1 MVKNSRAVPAR
12 AGKDNDNL
20 TPFELAY
27 PESLRQ
33 NEKNYLPKNA
43 RDPILGIGLSGG
55 GIRSAT
61 FCLGVFQGFASI
73 RGLLARVSF
82 LSTVSGG
89 GYFGTFL
96 GGIFMR
102 QKLNSKEN
110 YADNAEKILRQEI
123 SPEIVG
129 YLRNNGNYLAPGG
142 TADYMKIGAV
152 CLRNLLAV
160 NFVLATAALAILFF
174 AELLELLAAHWL
186 NLSFFQ
192 QYHADRSFIFSYWL
206 AAPILVFLLFSVPLM
221 INFWLIRENTEL
233 KYPRHCLGLFIITG
247 ILTPLI
253 ILFLP
258 EFQPLPAKFL
268 NFNYLILEYSG
279 MLILISCIIYYWIK
293 RKTFNDPFSRRKARE
308 KLENLQA
315 FSLKIFVALAVIGLI
330 QSLGQTL
337 YFAVGDISFGVISGL
352 LALLLSGKAEK
363 FYNSVKSCFS
373 SKLLSWLPK
382 PSLLAFFGILVPFL
396 WILSMDII
404 VNAAVWRFSSPG
416 VGNTANVTAWLPLSI
431 PELIAL
437 FGFFFCLLV
446 STCIGR
452 DFKFINL
459 CSLNYFYKSRLEQA
473 YLDASL
479 SLDKNARSTKLPF
492 YYGKGKAPVHLFN
505 VTVNETVDG
514 TTRSISRDRNGIGMA
529 VGPCGISLGVK
540 HHLTFRGWDKKDL
553 ATTRK
558 TFPASEKYHRVFKG
572 LDNADWAPEWLGA
585 SAWASISGA
594 AMSPGMGKHGDC
606 LKSAVLTLGNVRLG
620 YWWDSD
626 VRPIPPKDPEHSIK
640 WVKYVH
646 RQLNA
651 GFRRIAERF
660 EIQRKLW
667 AEFSC
672 TFRGSAESR
681 WYLSDGGH
689 FENLG
694 GYELI
699 RRRLPLIVLVDAEQ
713 DEDFEFGGLSCLIR
727 KARMDFGAEIEF
739 FDNDML
745 ADPASIDKNKI
756 PGKLLPRFIQLKHLP
771 DVFGQLDS
779 LKPQTPRNSSGRHA
793 ALGCITY
800 TNARKGEP
808 ESSLLIYLKAS
819 MTGDEPLD
827 LLAYK
832 AENAAFPHQSTQDQF
847 FDEAQWESY
856 RKLGEHAGTPPA
868 GIIRQLIPDIK

>member
-1 MVKNSRAVPAR
+1 MVKNLKSVPAHTGR
-12 AGKDNDNL
+12 DKEKL
-20 TPFELAY
+20 TPFGLAY
-27 PESLRQ
+27 PESLKQ
-33 NEKNYLPKNA
+33 NEKNYLPEDA
-43 RDPILGIGLSGG
+43 RETILGVGLSGG

-61 FCLGVFQGFASI
+61 FCLGVFQGFASA
-73 RGLLARVSF
+73 RGLLARISF

-102 QKLNSKEN
+102 RKLKSGEN
-110 YADNAEKILRQEI
+110 HADKVEKILRQEI

-142 TADYMKIGAV
+142 TADYMKIAAV

-160 NFVLATAALAILFF
+160 NFVLASAALAILFF
-174 AELLELLAAHWL
+174 AEFLELLAAHRL
-186 NLSFFQ
+186 KLAFFQ
-192 QYHADRSFIFSYWL
+192 QYRDDCSFIFSYWL
-206 AAPILVFLLFSVPLM
+206 LAPVLVFLLFSVPLM
-221 INFWLIRENTEL
+221 INFWLVRESDEL
-233 KYPRHCLGLFIITG
+233 KYPRYCLGLFVITG
-247 ILTPLI
+247 IFAPLA

-258 EFQPLPAKFL
+258 GLQPLPIKFL
-268 NFNYLILEYSG
+268 NFSYLILEYSG
-279 MLILISCIIYYWIK
+279 MLILISSVIYYWIK
-293 RKTFNDPFSRRKARE
+293 RKTFNDPVSRRRTRE
-308 KLENLQA
+308 KLENVQA
-315 FSLKIFVALAVIGLI
+315 FSLKMLVAFAVVGLI

-337 YFAVGDISFGVISGL
+337 YFVFDDISFGLGGGL

-363 FYNSVKSCFS
+363 FYNSVKPYFD

-382 PSLLAFFGILVPFL
+382 PSLLTFFGVLVPFL
-396 WILSMDII
+396 WILSMDVI
-404 VNAAVWRFSSPG
+404 VNAAVWRFSRAGS
-416 VGNTANVTAWLPLSI
+416 VDTANVLAWLPLSA

-437 FGFFFCLLV
+437 SGLFFTFLV
-446 STCIGR
+446 SICVGG

-459 CSLNYFYKSRLEQA
+459 CSLNYFYKSRLERA

-479 SLDKNARSTKLPF
+479 SLDKDARSSKLPA
-492 YYGKGKAPVHLFN
+492 YYLKGKAPVHLFN
-505 VTVNETVDG
+505 VTLNETVDG
-514 TTRSISRDRNGIGMA
+514 ATRSISRDRNGIGMA

-540 HHLTFRGWDKKDL
+540 HHLTFHGWDKDEL
-553 ATTRK
+553 AATQEAL
-558 TFPASEKYHRVFKG
+558 PASEKYHRVFRS
-572 LDNADWAPEWLGA
+572 LDSAGWAPEWLGA
-585 SAWASISGA
+585 STWASISGA

-606 LKSAVLTLGNVRLG
+606 LKSAVLTLGNIRLG

-640 WVKYVH
+640 WVKYVR

-756 PGKLLPRFIQLKHLP
+756 PGKLLPRFIQLKHLS

-779 LKPQTPRNSSGRHA
+779 LKPQTPRN
-793 ALGCITY
+793 
-800 TNARKGEP
+800 
-808 ESSLLIYLKAS
+808 
-819 MTGDEPLD
+819 
-827 LLAYK
+827 
-832 AENAAFPHQSTQDQF
+832 
-847 FDEAQWESY
+847 
-856 RKLGEHAGTPPA
+856 
-868 GIIRQLIPDIK
+868 